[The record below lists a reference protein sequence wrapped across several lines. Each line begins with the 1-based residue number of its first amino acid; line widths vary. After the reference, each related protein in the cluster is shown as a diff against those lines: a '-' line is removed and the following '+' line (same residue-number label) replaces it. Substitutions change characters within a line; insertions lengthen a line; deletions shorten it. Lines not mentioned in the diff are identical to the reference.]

1 MASRRRLVHRRPVRV
16 ADWDRQALER
26 LVRYCAR
33 PPLASGRLG
42 RLNED
47 TLVYRLRRP
56 LLDGRTEI
64 LLRPV
69 DLLARLVDLLTPPR
83 KHRHRYCGVLA
94 PAARLRRAVTATA
107 GPAGTVLQAL
117 EAAREAMG
125 LAADAPGAGARRR
138 AAGPAAG
145 ADLREPPAAVPALRR
160 SDADHRVHPR
170 ARGDRADPA
179 AHRGGRPSRP
189 RCCRRGGRRRG
200 SWSSISR
207 PGETSG
213 WRWIRRRGSVTRTE
227 GDQRAG

>member
-1 MASRRRLVHRRPVRV
+1 MIVTDGVFSDDPDDPEKAVFHQPPSSTKTWSAPSATSSATAACAGSCATTTSTQAAAAEMRTWQHGGGWSIDASVRV

-42 RLNED
+42 RLNDD

-94 PAARLRRAVTATA
+94 PAARLRR
-107 GPAGTVLQAL
+107 
-117 EAAREAMG
+117 R
-125 LAADAPGAGARRR
+125 
-138 AAGPAAG
+138 
-145 ADLREPPAAVPALRR
+145 
-160 SDADHRVHPR
+160 
-170 ARGDRADPA
+170 
-179 AHRGGRPSRP
+179 
-189 RCCRRGGRRRG
+189 
-200 SWSSISR
+200 
-207 PGETSG
+207 
-213 WRWIRRRGSVTRTE
+213 
-227 GDQRAG
+227 